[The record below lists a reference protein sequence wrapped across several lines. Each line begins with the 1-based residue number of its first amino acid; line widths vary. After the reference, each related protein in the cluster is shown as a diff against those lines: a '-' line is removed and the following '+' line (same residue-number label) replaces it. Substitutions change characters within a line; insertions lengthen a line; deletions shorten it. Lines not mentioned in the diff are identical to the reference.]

1 MKKTFAFAL
10 FAALLSCSAFGAE
23 VDCLTVA
30 AQVKK
35 AVAAEP
41 AKVLQIVEAQVAV
54 NESCA
59 CDIVKAA
66 ILASQAD
73 ATLVAG
79 IVEIASTTAPEQMRL
94 VGQCALAV
102 APDSL
107 AAVQAVLTK
116 LDPSAGESGLKPS
129 AKDTLEKGPIQ
140 EVASIPN
147 PLDFPGFPP
156 VGRGGPLMI
165 PVPPVIIVPQATST
179 EFTPFISVN

>member
-1 MKKTFAFAL
+1 MKKSSAFAI
-10 FAALLSCSAFGAE
+10 FAVLLSCSVFGAE
-23 VDCLTVA
+23 VDCLSVA

-54 NESCA
+54 NDSCA

-66 ILASQAD
+66 IMASQAD

-116 LDPSAGESGLKPS
+116 LDPGAGESGPKPG
-129 AKDTLEKGPIQ
+129 AKGTLEKGPIQ

-156 VGRGGPLMI
+156 VGRGTPLII
-165 PVPPVIIVPQATST
+165 PIPPVIIVPQATDT
-179 EFTPFISVN
+179 IFTPVTSVD